1 MNLNVFPGEA
11 WNWPSTFSKGHI
23 RANDSLKCNCE
34 KSIYTVCKINNM
46 TMLSYK
52 ATVIIPAYN
61 AEKTI
66 GCCLEALTHQTID
79 RSGYEIIVVDDG
91 SDDGTAEA
99 CRTYA
104 GVKVIAQTNQGPA
117 AARNVGAKEAKGGI
131 ILFTDSDCEPMA
143 NWLEEMLKPFADPG
157 IGGAKGSYRTKQG
170 ELTAQFVQLEYES
183 RYEITKKHKEIDYID
198 TYSAAFRRDLFLQ
211 HNGYNTGFPLACAE
225 DAEFSF
231 RLKEAGVRMVF
242 NPSAVVYHLHPNKIK
257 GYLSKK
263 IKFAY
268 WRFAAGMMHPR
279 FAVKDTH
286 TPQTMKLQI
295 VTLYSGVLLAMAGAV
310 LNKSVL
316 MIWGILLFTVFIG
329 LSMPFYFFLVSRNKG
344 MLLAGPVFIII
355 RSIGQG
361 WGIVLRLVDI
371 LLSRNT
377 IKTDK

>member
-1 MNLNVFPGEA
+1 MIVK
-11 WNWPSTFSKGHI
+11 STMAKEV
-23 RANDSLKCNCE
+23 LKKFVQPKNITMH
-34 KSIYTVCKINNM
+34 SYT
-46 TMLSYK
+46 

-66 GCCLEALTHQTID
+66 ERCLEALTHQTID
-79 RSGYEIIVVDDG
+79 RALYEIIVVDDG
-91 SDDGTAEA
+91 SDDGTSDV

-104 GVKVIAQTNQGPA
+104 DVKVIAQTNQGPA
-117 AARNVGAKEAKGGI
+117 AARNAGAKEAKGGI

-183 RYEITKKHKEIDYID
+183 RYEITKRHKEIDYID
-198 TYSAAFRRDLFLQ
+198 TYSAAFRRDLFLK
-211 HNGYNTGFPLACAE
+211 HGGYNTDFPLACAE

-242 NPSAVVYHLHPNKIK
+242 NPSAVVYHLHPNKV
-257 GYLSKK
+257 GTYFNKK
-263 IKFAY
+263 VKFAY

-295 VTLYSGVLLAMAGAV
+295 VALYLAVLMAVVGGISHKSILMLCGVLFFAV
-310 LNKSVL
+310 FLVL
-316 MIWGILLFTVFIG
+316 SI
-329 LSMPFYFFLVSRNKG
+329 PFYSFLVSRNKR

-361 WGIVLRLVDI
+361 WGIILRLVDI